1 MMIKALSILLLVIA
15 FSSSSI
21 NAQIEK
27 FSPVEVGMSLTSLNK
42 ATQRLQEH
50 IDERD
55 IAGVVAAVSRDGK
68 VVYFESLGLM
78 DIASDKPMQKD
89 TLFRTY
95 SMTRQVTT
103 IAALILYDQGKF
115 EMNDPIQLYLPEFK
129 DQTVLLSSDS
139 LDISEVKPRVGD
151 ITIQHLITHTSGLG
165 GRGSRLYR
173 ENKVRDKSI
182 SLDQMVSNAAGIP
195 LFHNPGTEFRYGI
208 HATILGK
215 LIEVWSGKPLEEF
228 LNEELFS
235 KLGMD
240 STMFWASETD
250 RDRLATVY
258 RPVDGKLTPHE
269 IETVPFT
276 ERPGLIEGGVGLL
289 SSVEDYLNF
298 SQMILDHGVFE
309 GQRILKKATAEM
321 IYKNAVP
328 ETAMPIGDSGYWRG
342 SGWTWGGFNL
352 VLDSDAYDFP
362 VTEGTIWWDGSAGT
376 RYFIDPTQN
385 TIIVIMAQ
393 VSPSSGGGFR
403 ENFSRLVDASI
414 IERR

>member
-1 MMIKALSILLLVIA
+1 MMIKATNILLLVIA
-15 FSSSSI
+15 ISSSSI

-27 FSPVEVGMSLTSLNK
+27 FSPVEVGMSLTNLNK

-50 IDERD
+50 IDEGD

-115 EMNDPIQLYLPEFK
+115 KMNDPIQLYLPEFK

-240 STMFWASETD
+240 STMFWASGSD
-250 RDRLATVY
+250 QDRLATVY
-258 RPVDGKLTPHE
+258 RLVDGKLMPHE

-289 SSVEDYLNF
+289 SSVKDYLNF
-298 SQMILDHGVFE
+298 SQMILDRGVFE
-309 GQRILKKATAEM
+309 GRRILKAETAGL
-321 IYKNAVP
+321 IYENAVP
-328 ETAMPIGDSGYWRG
+328 EKAMPIGDRGYWLG

-376 RYFIDPTQN
+376 RYFIDPKQN
-385 TIIVIMAQ
+385 IIIVIMAQ

-403 ENFSRLVDASI
+403 ENFSRLVDAAI
-414 IERR
+414 VDRR

>member
-1 MMIKALSILLLVIA
+1 MMIKATNIFLLVIA
-15 FSSSSI
+15 ISSSSI

-27 FSPVEVGMSLTSLNK
+27 FSPDEVGMSLTSLNK

-50 IDERD
+50 IDEGD

-240 STMFWASETD
+240 STMFWASGAD

>member
-1 MMIKALSILLLVIA
+1 MMIKALSIPLLVIA

-240 STMFWASETD
+240 STMFWASGAD

-352 VLDSDAYDFP
+352 VLDSEAYDFP

-403 ENFSRLVDASI
+403 ENFSHLVDASI

>member
-1 MMIKALSILLLVIA
+1 MIIKALNILLLVIA

-27 FSPVEVGMSLTSLNK
+27 FSPDEVGMSLTSLNK

-50 IDERD
+50 IDEGD

-240 STMFWASETD
+240 STMFWALEAD

-298 SQMILDHGVFE
+298 SQMILDRGVFE

-414 IERR
+414 VERR

>member
-50 IDERD
+50 INEGD

-139 LDISEVKPRVGD
+139 LDISEVKARVGD

-240 STMFWASETD
+240 STMFWASGAD

-276 ERPGLIEGGVGLL
+276 ERPGLIEGGIGLL

>member
-1 MMIKALSILLLVIA
+1 MMIKATNIFLLVIA
-15 FSSSSI
+15 ISSSSI

-27 FSPVEVGMSLTSLNK
+27 FSPDEVGMSLTSLNK

-228 LNEELFS
+228 LNEGLFS

-240 STMFWASETD
+240 STMFWASEAD

>member
-1 MMIKALSILLLVIA
+1 MIKALSILLLVIA

-151 ITIQHLITHTSGLG
+151 ITVQHLITHTSGLG
-165 GRGSRLYR
+165 GRGSGLYR
-173 ENKVRDKSI
+173 ENKVRDKGI

-240 STMFWASETD
+240 STMFWASGAD

-414 IERR
+414 VERR

>member
-1 MMIKALSILLLVIA
+1 MMIKALSILLLVIT

-240 STMFWASETD
+240 STMFWASEAD

>member
-68 VVYFESLGLM
+68 VVYFESLGLL

-139 LDISEVKPRVGD
+139 LDISEVKARVGD

-240 STMFWASETD
+240 STMFWASEAD

-414 IERR
+414 VERR

>member
-1 MMIKALSILLLVIA
+1 MMIKALSILLLVIT

-240 STMFWASETD
+240 STMFWASEAD

-414 IERR
+414 VERR

>member
-55 IAGVVAAVSRDGK
+55 IAGVVSRDGK

-240 STMFWASETD
+240 STMFWASEAD

>member
-1 MMIKALSILLLVIA
+1 MMIKAINIFLLAIA
-15 FSSSSI
+15 ISSSLI
-21 NAQIEK
+21 YAQIEK
-27 FSPVEVGMSLTSLNK
+27 FSPVEVGMSLTSLDK

-50 IDERD
+50 VDVGD

-151 ITIQHLITHTSGLG
+151 ITVQHLITHTSGLG

-195 LFHNPGTEFRYGI
+195 LFHNPGSEFRYGI

-228 LNEELFS
+228 LDEELFS

-240 STMFWASETD
+240 STMFWVSGAD
-250 RDRLATVY
+250 QDRLASLY
-258 RPVDGKLTPHE
+258 RPVNGKLTPHE

-289 SSVEDYLNF
+289 SSVKDYLNF
-298 SQMILDHGVFE
+298 SQMILDLGVFE
-309 GQRILKKATAEM
+309 NQRILKKATAEM

-328 ETAMPIGDSGYWRG
+328 ESAMPIGDSGYWRG

-414 IERR
+414 VERR

>member
-1 MMIKALSILLLVIA
+1 MMIKALSILLLVVT

-115 EMNDPIQLYLPEFK
+115 EMNDPIQIYLPEFK

-151 ITIQHLITHTSGLG
+151 ITVQHLITHTSGLG
-165 GRGSRLYR
+165 GRGSGLYK

-195 LFHNPGTEFRYGI
+195 LFHNPGTKFRYGI

-215 LIEVWSGKPLEEF
+215 LIEVWSGKSLEEF

-240 STMFWASETD
+240 STMFWASGAD
-250 RDRLATVY
+250 RDRLATVH

-414 IERR
+414 VERR